1 MLRARH
7 DTSTSNLVNHVDSC
21 EGMRPAHQGTV
32 APFAHGS
39 TYSKEK
45 LRVLCAL
52 WTSAHYRPFNIV
64 NDSHFRDIIKLF
76 NPAAAESLP
85 SVNTISRDVKEFYK
99 LGKVNVKEFLLVR
112 LFIWYGIY
120 WICI

>member
-21 EGMRPAHQGTV
+21 EGARPAQQATV
-32 APFAHGS
+32 AAFAHGS
-39 TYSKEK
+39 TYSKER

-64 NDSHFRDIIKLF
+64 NDGHFRDIIGLF
-76 NPAAAESLP
+76 NPAAAQDLP
-85 SVNTISRDVKEFYK
+85 STNTISRDVKEFYR
-99 LGKVNVKEFLLVR
+99 LGKENLKEFLSVCQFYAFSTGLS
-112 LFIWYGIY
+112 I
-120 WICI
+120 